1 MKLRKINLMMV
12 AALVLVSFAFVGP
25 VSAMDKFEADLKV
38 KEAAIVLEKFMTS
51 PDQKA
56 PRWLL
61 KRAKAVVIVPNLV
74 KAGFV
79 IGGEFGHGV
88 VLVRQK
94 DGSWSPPSFLTMA
107 EGNVGFQIGA
117 ESVDLFMLVMKQRGL
132 DGILKGQFKAGVDAS
147 VAAGPVG
154 RTTEAGLTGMSL
166 HADIYSYSRSQGAYA
181 GATLGGAG
189 IETDAVSN
197 KAYYG
202 KALSDNDILYNGKAT
217 PPATAKNLMAVLK
230 KFGKKK

>member
-1 MKLRKINLMMV
+1 MKLRKLNRVGIAVFL
-12 AALVLVSFAFVGP
+12 LVSCVLTVP

-38 KEAAIVLEKFMTS
+38 KEAAMVLEKFMTA

-56 PRWLL
+56 PRWLM
-61 KRAKAVVIVPNLV
+61 KRAMAVVIIPDLV

-79 IGGEFGHGV
+79 IGGEFGRGV
-88 VLVRQK
+88 VSARHK
-94 DGSWSPPSFLTMA
+94 DGTWSPPSFLTMA

-117 ESVDLFMLVMKQRGL
+117 ESVDLFMLVMNQHGL

-154 RTTEAGLTGMSL
+154 RTTEAALTGMSL
-166 HADIYSYSRSQGAYA
+166 KADVYSYSRSQGIFA

-189 IETDAVSN
+189 MESDKESI

-202 KALSDNDILYNGKAT
+202 KALSVNDILFKGKAV
-217 PPATAKNLMAVLK
+217 PPASAKQLMEVLK
-230 KFGKKK
+230 KFGQKK